1 MKINWN
7 RKYNTVAVYV
17 ILVFLICY
25 GIYKLTNSWDQTN
38 TVFKVVLKTLS
49 PFIYALTIAYFLNP
63 LVQRIEFTFF
73 KKLQNEKLKRSLSI
87 LTAYVL
93 VISSIVILLSFIM
106 PQLIDSVQE
115 IARLPGIYLP
125 IIDEFLSQ
133 DTLPIFDSEYY
144 IDMTFINRYFNDNI
158 KETVDSLTNM
168 VQNFAPKILTYLSR
182 FASALMNILLGFI
195 IAIYLLLTKEVGLRT
210 ARKVILAILP
220 SKHAINLINLGKE
233 SNQIF
238 INFIIGKLLD
248 SLIIGFLAF
257 IVLLIFRFP
266 YALLLSVIIGV
277 TNIIPYFGP
286 FIGGIIGFALLL
298 FINPVQA
305 LWFMVF
311 ILILQQFDGNILG
324 PKILGDSTGLSP
336 FWVIF
341 SIIIF
346 GKFFGFVGMFVGVPI
361 VAVLKNIITRQ
372 IDRLY
377 NHRMK
382 TL

>member
-7 RKYNTVAVYV
+7 RKYNTIAVYV

-25 GIYKLTNSWDQTN
+25 GIYKLTNSWDRTN
-38 TVFKVVLKTLS
+38 TVFNTILKTLS

-63 LVQRIEFTFF
+63 LVKRIEFTFF
-73 KKLQNEKLKRSLSI
+73 SKLKSNKLQRGLSI
-87 LTAYVL
+87 FATYVI
-93 VISSIVILLSFIM
+93 VTSSIVILLSFIV
-106 PQLIDSVQE
+106 PQLIASVQE
-115 IARLPGIYLP
+115 IAKLPRIYLP
-125 IIDEFLSQ
+125 IIDDFLNQ
-133 DTLPIFDSEYY
+133 DTLAVFDTDYY

-158 KETVDSLTNM
+158 KETIDSLSNM
-168 VQNFAPKILTYLSR
+168 VQDFAPKVLIYLSS

-195 IAIYLLLTKEVGLRT
+195 IAIYLLLTKEMSLRT
-210 ARKVILAILP
+210 TRKVILAIFP

-233 SNQIF
+233 SNEIF

-248 SLIIGFLAF
+248 SLIIGIIAF
-257 IVLLIFRFP
+257 GILLIFKFP
-266 YALLLSVIIGV
+266 YALLLSVTIGV

-286 FIGGIIGFALLL
+286 FIGGIIGFVLLL

-305 LWFMVF
+305 LWFMLF

-324 PKILGDSTGLSP
+324 PKILGNSTGLSP

-346 GKFFGFVGMFVGVPI
+346 GKFFGFVGMFIGVPI

-372 IDRLY
+372 ITRLY

>member
-17 ILVFLICY
+17 ILVFLVCY
-25 GIYKLTNSWDQTN
+25 GIYKLTNSWDQTS
-38 TVFKVVLKTLS
+38 TVFNVILKTLS
-49 PFIYALTIAYFLNP
+49 PFIYALAIAYFLNP

-73 KKLQNEKLKRSLSI
+73 KKLKSEKLQRNLSI
-87 LTAYVL
+87 LTAYVV
-93 VISSIVILLSFIM
+93 VITSIVVLLSFIM

-115 IARLPGIYLP
+115 IAKLPGIYLP

-133 DTLPIFDSEYY
+133 DTLPIFDTEYY

-158 KETVDSLTNM
+158 KDTVDSLTNM
-168 VQNFAPKILTYLSR
+168 VQNFAPKILTYVSS
-182 FASALMNILLGFI
+182 FASALLNILLGFI

-210 ARKVILAILP
+210 ARKVILAIFP

-238 INFIIGKLLD
+238 ISFIMGKLLD
-248 SLIIGFLAF
+248 SLIIGIIAF
-257 IVLLIFRFP
+257 IVLLIFKFP

-324 PKILGDSTGLSP
+324 PKILGNSTGLSP

-346 GKFFGFVGMFVGVPI
+346 GKFFGFVGMFIGVPI

>member
-25 GIYKLTNSWDQTN
+25 GIYKVTNSWDQTN
-38 TVFKVVLKTLS
+38 TAFSVILKTLS
-49 PFIYALTIAYFLNP
+49 PFIYALTIAYFLDP

-73 KKLQNEKLKRSLSI
+73 KKIKSEKIQRGLSI
-87 LTAYVL
+87 FSAYIV
-93 VISSIVILLSFIM
+93 VISSIVILLSFIV
-106 PQLIDSVQE
+106 PQLISSVQE
-115 IARLPGIYLP
+115 IAKLPGIYLP
-125 IIDEFLSQ
+125 MIDKFLSQ
-133 DTLPIFDSEYY
+133 DTLPIFDTDYY

-158 KETVDSLTNM
+158 KETIASLSNM
-168 VQNFAPKILTYLSR
+168 VQNFAPKILTYLSS

-195 IAIYLLLTKEVGLRT
+195 IAIYLLLTKEAGLRT
-210 ARKVILAILP
+210 ARKVVLAIFP
-220 SKHAINLINLGKE
+220 AKHAINLINLGKE
-233 SNQIF
+233 SNEIF

-248 SLIIGFLAF
+248 SLIIGIIAF
-257 IVLLIFRFP
+257 VVLVIFNFQ

-286 FIGGIIGFALLL
+286 FIGGIIGFVLLL

-305 LWFMVF
+305 IWFMVF
-311 ILILQQFDGNILG
+311 VLILQQFDGNILG
-324 PKILGDSTGLSP
+324 PKILGNSTGLSP

-341 SIIIF
+341 AIIVF
-346 GKFFGFVGMFVGVPI
+346 GKFFGFVGMFIGVPI

-372 IDRLY
+372 VDRLY
-377 NHRMK
+377 DQRMK